1 MTGAF
6 DRLLTA
12 TEFVRFDEDL
22 KSLEQSAPSP
32 ARTVAP
38 VDAVTRHQERIWL
51 AQQQDQAP
59 VLRHAI
65 AYRIAGKPDVARL
78 LNAFNTLT
86 KANPELSMRYRFSED
101 GELLKEPA
109 PDGRGMLEIL
119 QAKTRQEAVALVL
132 AHQKAPWDSETEAPF
147 KALLIFCGEDVILGL
162 LLHRILEE
170 TTCPED
176 ILENL
181 ARAYE
186 NNTLRQPARKEPF
199 ELDLSRDIAAP
210 VAWLHQEISGEDRSI
225 IAFDAA
231 DVTASLEAGLARR
244 FGIHLPAALAQDLFG
259 AEQDALHLLAAF
271 GARFARFVAALGGHE
286 TILAVFPGA
295 PEDQLGDQAEAFAGG
310 NLIRVAVSGKTPL
323 AEAEA
328 EVLAR
333 LQKESGTSP
342 QQEELSP
349 PAEPAVHL
357 RWLTDPQ
364 RFFNTGSITLERLPL
379 PTHEARRGL
388 DLAVGRGPGGE
399 IALELV
405 TGQDIRPAG
414 GHLLLDLFAGYLR
427 SGILPAIS
435 DGSSMADPV
444 PNVPE
449 APADVDRDAIQA
461 AILQEFRD
469 ALATPDLTAS
479 DDFFDFGGHSLV
491 ATRIIGRLLH
501 NHGVEVRFND
511 LFSNPTAAG
520 LARHA
525 RFTEGSGKVIG
536 NGNVE
541 VSLAQT
547 DDANAP
553 LGFAQMS
560 LWKIYS
566 AFGYGEIFN
575 LPFALDFLDPVDE
588 AIFGEAFLDLMK
600 RHSGLRTLYFET
612 ETGDVHQEIVPAR
625 KLDAYKWF
633 WRSEESTDVDR
644 NAEAAYRFDL
654 SKELPV
660 RLRFLR
666 DPATGRQTLSFL
678 FHHLALDE
686 WSVNL
691 LMDELASAYSARA
704 GGKAPTWSSQPA
716 PFIDFARKQV
726 REGVADSHLAYW
738 TDMLKDA
745 PRELTLFEDGLQ
757 ETAQDESVAGGWV
770 EMQLD
775 HTVSEGLYAL
785 AKENGASLFNVV
797 YAVIATSLQRLGD
810 LSDLVIGTSASGRT
824 DSDYFDTIG
833 YFTTVVAHRVRFD
846 RDASVGGLIG
856 SVKDMINGSMPYT
869 DIPIDLVEGAL
880 GMTPGKDH
888 LFDVFIQIH
897 ARNKL
902 NGSLTGPDGRKIDF
916 RQVDPDKHE
925 SHLGLQFEVMEEVI
939 GADRMIRVLM
949 SYQTRRYSMAQVEEI
964 RSCVT
969 GMFEHFSRPDA
980 SNRKLAALPRS

>member
-22 KSLEQSAPSP
+22 KSLEQNAPSP
-32 ARTVAP
+32 ASTVAP
-38 VDAVTRHQERIWL
+38 AEAVTRHQERIWL

-65 AYRIAGKPDVARL
+65 AYRIAGKPDIARL
-78 LNAFNTLT
+78 LTAFDTLT
-86 KANPELSMRYRFSED
+86 KTDPELSMRYRFSED
-101 GELLKEPA
+101 GELLKEPV
-109 PDGRGMLEIL
+109 PDGRGTLEIL

-132 AHQKAPWDSETEAPF
+132 AHQKAPWISETEAPF
-147 KALLIFCGEDVILGL
+147 KALLIFCGGEVILGL
-162 LLHRILEE
+162 LMHRILEE
-170 TTCPED
+170 TNCPEE
-176 ILENL
+176 ILDNL
-181 ARAYE
+181 ARAYD
-186 NNTLRQPARKEPF
+186 NKALMQTSRREPL
-199 ELDLSRDIAAP
+199 ELDLSRVLAAP
-210 VAWLHQEISGEDRSI
+210 VAWLHQEAPGDDGPIT
-225 IAFDAA
+225 AFGTA
-231 DVTASLEAGLARR
+231 DVTTSLDASLARR
-244 FGIHLPAALAQDLFG
+244 FGARLPPALAQDLFG
-259 AEQDALHLLAAF
+259 AEQDTLHLLAGI

-286 TILAVFPGA
+286 TVLAVFPGA
-295 PEDQLGDQAEAFAGG
+295 PQDQLGDQAEAFAGG
-310 NLIRVAVSGKTPL
+310 NLIPVPVSSRATL

-328 EVLAR
+328 EVLAQ
-333 LQKESGTSP
+333 LQKKGGTSP
-342 QQEELSP
+342 QQADVSP
-349 PAEPAVHL
+349 ATVPAVHV
-357 RWLTDPQ
+357 RWLTDLH
-364 RFFNTGSITLERLPL
+364 RFFSTGSITLERLPL

-388 DLAVGRGPGGE
+388 DLAVGRGPDGE
-399 IALELV
+399 IVLELV

-414 GHLLLDLFAGYLR
+414 GALLLDLFAGYLR

-435 DGSSMADPV
+435 NDLSLADPV
-444 PNVPE
+444 PFAPE
-449 APADVDRDAIQA
+449 ASADKERDAIQA

-469 ALATPDLTAS
+469 ALATPDLAAS

-501 NHGVEVRFND
+501 NHCIEVRFND

-525 RFTEGSGKVIG
+525 RFTEGSNKVIG

-541 VSLAQT
+541 VHLAQA

-633 WRSEESTDVDR
+633 WRSEESAGVDR
-644 NAEAAYRFDL
+644 NVEAAYRFDL

-691 LMDELASAYSARA
+691 LMDELATAYSARA
-704 GGKAPTWSSQPA
+704 GSKAPTWSSQPA

-726 REGVADSHLAYW
+726 REGVADNHLAYW
-738 TDMLKDA
+738 TDMLQDA
-745 PRELTLFEDGLQ
+745 PRELTLFEDGPQ
-757 ETAQDESVAGGWV
+757 ETSQDGSVAGGWV

-797 YAVIATSLQRLGD
+797 YAVIATSLQKLGE

-833 YFTTVVAHRVRFD
+833 YFTTVVAHRVRFA
-846 RDASVGGLIG
+846 RDASVRELIG

-869 DIPIDLVEGAL
+869 DIPIDLVEAAL

-902 NGSLTGPDGRKIDF
+902 NGSLTGPDGRTIDF

-980 SNRKLAALPRS
+980 SNRKLAALPRG